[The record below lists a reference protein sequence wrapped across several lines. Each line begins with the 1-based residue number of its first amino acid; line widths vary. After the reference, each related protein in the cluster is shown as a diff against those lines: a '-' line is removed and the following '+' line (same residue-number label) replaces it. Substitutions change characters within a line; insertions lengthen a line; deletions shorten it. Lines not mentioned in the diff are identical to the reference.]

1 MSASVVKHF
10 DPDDRLAP
18 EVAERVATF
27 RVKAG
32 LAQML
37 KGGVIMCET
46 APGTRPDSLPPRAH
60 PFRPRLT
67 PAPAPPPPNPPAT
80 R

>member
-1 MSASVVKHF
+1 MSVVKHF

-46 APGTRPDSLPPRAH
+46 APGTRPDSRRRVPTRSAPASPPR
-60 PFRPRLT
+60 
-67 PAPAPPPPNPPAT
+67 PPPPPQPPLHPLGT
-80 R
+80 